1 MSNKDKTPFPQ
12 DPASLRKRIAELE
25 KKLTEQQKVEE
36 KLRELADLPRRV
48 MEESLL
54 EEKRFAESLIENS
67 AVATFVLDRGHK
79 TVFWNKACEELT
91 GIAST
96 DVIGTSGHWKPFYDN
111 KRPTIADVILDGNID
126 IIPSLYSKYSISAL
140 RPDGIQGEGWY
151 ERLNNR
157 RRYILFEAAP
167 VYNSK
172 GELLFAIETL
182 QDITWRKEAEEEL
195 EKYRSQ
201 LEKLVVERTSELLKV
216 NMELERDIRNRK
228 QAEEALRLSEARFE
242 EAQRVA
248 HIGTWEWDIATGDIY
263 WSNEVY
269 RIFGL
274 TPHEIVPAKWSFL
287 NYVHPD
293 DRENVKQ
300 AVAGALEEN
309 SQYSIDVRVMRPDGT
324 VSIVHTQGKAYQ
336 DEAGK
341 PVMMLGN
348 VQDIT
353 ERKKMEEE
361 ILKIH
366 KLESIGILAGGIAHD
381 FNNLLSAILGNIS
394 LARLYVKPGE
404 SIHERLAEAGKAA
417 SRAIKLSTQLLTY
430 SKGGVPV
437 KKATSVASLVKE
449 AIDFTL
455 RGSNVRGEVSFP
467 DNLWLAEVDEDQ
479 IFQVINNIAINAKQA
494 MPAGGTISV
503 LGENIKNEGCI
514 LPLAEGKYVKISI
527 KDQGVGIPYE
537 YREKIF
543 DPFFTTKEK
552 GSGLGLATSYS
563 IIKNH
568 DGYLAL
574 ETGAGKGTTFHIY
587 LPATEKRLQ
596 SSKQKAMLFKG
607 KGRLL
612 VMDDEEII
620 RLVVGKMLEEIGYEA
635 DFAED
640 GEKAIEQYADAMKS
654 GNPFSA
660 VIMDLTVRGGMGGL
674 ECVNKLLEIDPE
686 VKAIVS
692 SGYADN
698 PIMSKYR
705 ESGFKGIII
714 KPYEIE
720 DLSEILYKIINN
732 NSHVAWS
739 EERTL

>member
-1 MSNKDKTPFPQ
+1 M
-12 DPASLRKRIAELE
+12 
-25 KKLTEQQKVEE
+25 
-36 KLRELADLPRRV
+36 
-48 MEESLL
+48 
-54 EEKRFAESLIENS
+54 
-67 AVATFVLDRGHK
+67 
-79 TVFWNKACEELT
+79 
-91 GIAST
+91 
-96 DVIGTSGHWKPFYDN
+96 
-111 KRPTIADVILDGNID
+111 
-126 IIPSLYSKYSISAL
+126 
-140 RPDGIQGEGWY
+140 
-151 ERLNNR
+151 
-157 RRYILFEAAP
+157 FEAAP

-172 GELLFAIETL
+172 GELIFAIETL

-248 HIGTWEWDIATGDIY
+248 RIGTWEWNIATGDVY

-274 TPHEIVPAKWSFL
+274 TPHEIVPARWSFL

-300 AVAGALEEN
+300 AVAAALEEN
-309 SQYSIDVRVMRPDGT
+309 RQYSIDIRVMRPDGT

-381 FNNLLSAILGNIS
+381 FNNLLSAVLGNIS
-394 LARLYVKPGE
+394 LARLYVKPGGPMY
-404 SIHERLAEAGKAA
+404 ERLEEAGKAA

-430 SKGGVPV
+430 AKGGVPV

-455 RGSNVRGEVSFP
+455 RGSNVKGEVLFP
-467 DNLWLAEVDEDQ
+467 DNLWLVEVDEDQ

-494 MPAGGTISV
+494 MPDGGTITV
-503 LGENIKNEGCI
+503 LGENIRNEGCI

-563 IIKNH
+563 IIKKH
-568 DGYLAL
+568 DGYLTV
-574 ETGAGKGTTFHIY
+574 EPGAGKGTTFHIY
-587 LPATEKRLQ
+587 LPATEKGLK

-640 GEKAIEQYADAMKS
+640 GEKAIEQYVDAMKS

-674 ECVNKLLEIDPE
+674 ECMKKLLEIDPE

-720 DLSEILYKIINN
+720 DLSEILYKIIND
-732 NSHVAWS
+732 NSQVAWS